1 MRIVVTGAGGFGG
14 SALGA
19 PRISPIADASASATT
34 AAPPPISRLDRGVW
48 RAAAPTRETP
58 HD

>member
-14 SALGA
+14 SALA
-19 PRISPIADASASATT
+19 AARISPIASASATT
-34 AAPPPISRLDRGVW
+34 AAPPISRLDRWVW

-58 HD
+58 YD